1 MDKMTYNF
9 KRTFFHRP
17 IMTKNNILFGK
28 IVFGAALVL
37 IGFTAICATFYSRYP
52 AHHFTSNAREKVIS
66 RLVEFYGDQPPV
78 LITSSDN
85 DFVNSLIL
93 VDPDE
98 IKTPVREF
106 KKQPIRKQTPKS
118 RGRQAAPDTYE
129 AQTIQEAI
137 ENISTPITFATPS
150 QASPKRDL
158 QPYAASRRSY
168 ERSIKEISRGDRN
181 VEIGGTD
188 FTDFEIISGIRNN
201 DEILGVASENRKLI
215 QHCIDKIYRL
225 YPNSTGNIVVKFDIH
240 PEGYTIPGSVRVIE
254 SNVSDPRVL
263 QCVKR
268 SIRRWRNFPRVAY
281 ELGTY
286 SMTQKYIF

>member
-1 MDKMTYNF
+1 MTYDF
-9 KRTFFHRP
+9 KRMFFHRP
-17 IMTKNNILFGK
+17 ILTKNNVLFGK
-28 IVFGAALVL
+28 IVFGTALVL
-37 IGFTAICATFYSRYP
+37 IGFTAICATFYGRYP
-52 AHHFTSNAREKVIS
+52 AHHFVSNAKEKVIN
-66 RLVEFYGDQPPV
+66 RMVEFYGDQPPV

-85 DFVNSLIL
+85 DFVNSLIF

-98 IKTPVREF
+98 IKNPVREF
-106 KKQPIRKQTPKS
+106 KKQSIRKKAPKP
-118 RGRQAAPDTYE
+118 RGKQASPEAYE
-129 AQTIQEAI
+129 ALTVQEAI
-137 ENISTPITFATPS
+137 ETISTPITVSPQVT
-150 QASPKRDL
+150 PKRDL

-168 ERSIKEISRGDRN
+168 ERNIKEITGNDRN
-181 VEIGGTD
+181 VGIRRTE
-188 FTDFEIISGIRNN
+188 FTDFEIISGVRNS
-201 DEILGVASENRKLI
+201 DDILGVASKNRKLI

-281 ELGTY
+281 EMGTY

>member
-1 MDKMTYNF
+1 MTYDF
-9 KRTFFHRP
+9 KRMFFHRP

-28 IVFGAALVL
+28 IIFGTALVL

-52 AHHFTSNAREKVIS
+52 AHHFVSNAKEKVIN
-66 RLVEFYGDQPPV
+66 RMVEFYGDQPPV

-85 DFVNSLIL
+85 DFVNSLIF

-98 IKTPVREF
+98 IKNPVREF
-106 KKQPIRKQTPKS
+106 KKQSLRKKNPKS
-118 RGRQAAPDTYE
+118 RKALTSPETYE
-129 AQTIQEAI
+129 ALTVQEAI
-137 ENISTPITFATPS
+137 ENISTPIAIAAPP

-168 ERSIKEISRGDRN
+168 EQSIKEISRGDRN
-181 VEIGGTD
+181 VGIGGTE

-215 QHCIDKIYRL
+215 QHCVDKIYRL

-281 ELGTY
+281 EMGTY
-286 SMTQKYIF
+286 SVTQKYIF